1 MVFLTKKE
9 GGNMANR
16 FFYYWDDRE
25 VEQEKEVL
33 VGLTAKLIENT
44 ENLELDQ
51 LTTSQAVAQYVKQ
64 VTSQIQQQ
72 KLTTQKKTNLSQKP
86 SEKK

>member
-1 MVFLTKKE
+1 
-9 GGNMANR
+9 MANR